1 MRTDI
6 LNMLGPIPPQ
16 IQEVKLVKSIDFTFD
31 RNQTLGLWQEESGT
45 ILIARSQLRSLAAF
59 TGTLLYE
66 RAHASSGRPDVDRE
80 FELELTRYIGS
91 LAEGLIQQQPS
102 HKDMSELSVT
112 AQINP
117 EDDANGKPTIGFF
130 RRFFGTK

>member
-1 MRTDI
+1 
-6 LNMLGPIPPQ
+6 
-16 IQEVKLVKSIDFTFD
+16 VKSIDFAFD
-31 RNQTLGLWQEESGT
+31 RNQTLGLWQGDSGT
-45 ILIARSQLRSLAAF
+45 ILIARSQLRSLVAF
-59 TGTLLYE
+59 TGALLHE

-102 HKDMSELSVT
+102 HKDMSELFVT

-117 EDDANGKPTIGFF
+117 EHNAGAKPNTGFF
-130 RRFFGTK
+130 KSLFGNK